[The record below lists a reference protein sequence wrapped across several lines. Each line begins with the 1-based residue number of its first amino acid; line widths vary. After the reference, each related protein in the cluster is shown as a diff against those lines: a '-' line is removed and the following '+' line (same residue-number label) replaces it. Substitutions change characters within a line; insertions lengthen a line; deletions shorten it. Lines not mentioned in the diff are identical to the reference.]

1 MVLKKSQVSMEF
13 FILVGAALLMVIVFS
28 FASLDHLEDFEDQRE
43 YNLVKDIAL
52 KLQTEIYLAA
62 TSEEGYRRQFD
73 IPDKLEDVFN
83 YSVVIKN
90 NNSLIVYTTKSLY
103 IVSVP
108 QIEGSISKGINN
120 ISKQGGIVYVN

>member
-1 MVLKKSQVSMEF
+1 MEF